1 LVKDVYAE
9 VYVVIVFFNKK
20 VFIFWKKVVV
30 IKQYSENNWMGFK
43 IWSFKLLSFNIV
55 KVQKLLL

>member
-1 LVKDVYAE
+1 MGVE

-20 VFIFWKKVVV
+20 VFIFWKKVAV

-43 IWSFKLLSFNIV
+43 IWFFKFLLFNIV
-55 KVQKLLL
+55 KV